1 MVLLISTSVL
11 IMMIEPPTSAGRGA
25 ACCQPLCHPPSPC
38 GCVCAGRYSTPA
50 SASLP
55 RALSACLS
63 LRLCLSRA
71 LSASLPVCLSA
82 SRPLRLSAWYDCA
95 GRLRAGR
102 CGCRSS
108 QCCRVAA
115 CPSTAAARAA
125 PPPAATAT
133 SLCVPPYPD
142 SRICFKGAAARRV
155 IVLYATARCLPS
167 PRQHGVS
174 RARAV

>member
-25 ACCQPLCHPPSPC
+25 ACCQPLCHPPPPC

-55 RALSACLS
+55 RA
-63 LRLCLSRA
+63 R
-71 LSASLPVCLSA
+71 VCLPFSPPLSVA
-82 SRPLRLSAWYDCA
+82 RPLRRSAWYDCA

-155 IVLYATARCLPS
+155 TVLYPTARCLPS